1 MCDRQGARSTELD
14 RISLPIHAHKGV
26 TVSISRRTTATVI
39 AGAAAFALLA
49 SGCSA
54 EGGAP
59 EEEGG
64 PVTITITSFGT
75 MGLEANYDKYMEEN
89 PNVTIKATNLEGGGA
104 ARDDA
109 YAKIAAG
116 TGLSDIVAIE
126 EGWLGT
132 IAEVSNAFVDLRDY
146 GIEDN
151 KDQWLDWK
159 YKQGTDP
166 DGRVIG
172 AGLDIG
178 PQGIC
183 YRGDLFEKAGLPS
196 DRAEVAELFGGEDA
210 TWEEFFAVGEDYVEK
225 SDSAFWHY
233 PGFYWNSFVNQQE
246 EGYYK
251 KDGETLN
258 IEGNKTLEEGFKRVV
273 EAELNGLGAG
283 LPGWG
288 VGEQAQ
294 NDEFATY
301 MCPSWMLGVIKGYYD
316 EGTTDSGWDFAD
328 VLPGGA
334 ANWGGA
340 FLGVSESSQ
349 HKKEAAK
356 LALWLA
362 SPEQQAKSFEKAGPF
377 PSAPAGQELVADTV
391 DPFFNDAPVGEIFTK
406 RAEGVIAQVK
416 GPEDSNIQDNVFG
429 AIFTRVGQGEIKDA
443 DAAWEEALK
452 LLKSVVK

>member
-1 MCDRQGARSTELD
+1 M
-14 RISLPIHAHKGV
+14 
-26 TVSISRRTTATVI
+26 SISRRTTAAII
-39 AGAAAFALLA
+39 ASAAAFALLA
-49 SGCSA
+49 TGCTA
-54 EGGAP
+54 PGGEPAK
-59 EEEGG
+59 EGG
-64 PVTITITSFGT
+64 PVTLTITTFGT
-75 MGLEANYDKYMEEN
+75 MGVDANYEKYMDEN

-132 IAEVSNAFVDLRDY
+132 IAEVSESFEDLRDY

-196 DRAEVAELFGGEDA
+196 ERGEVAALLGGEDA
-210 TWEEFFAVGEDYVEK
+210 TWDKFFDVGRDFTSK
-225 SDSAFWHY
+225 SDSKFWHY

-258 IEGNKTLEEGFKRVV
+258 IEGNATLEEGFKRVV
-273 EAELNGLGAG
+273 EAELDGLGAG

-288 VGEQAQ
+288 VGEQAL

-301 MCPSWMLGVIKGYYD
+301 ACPSWMLGVIDGYYGD
-316 EGTTDSGWDFAD
+316 EVTDSGWDFAD
-328 VLPGGA
+328 VLPGGS

-340 FLGVSESSQ
+340 FLGVAASSQ
-349 HKKEAAK
+349 NKEEAAK

-362 SPEQQAKSFEKAGPF
+362 APEQQATSFEAAGPF
-377 PSAPAGQELVADTV
+377 PSTPAGQELVKGTV
-391 DPFFNDAPVGEIFTK
+391 SKFFNDAPVGEIFSK

-429 AIFTRVGQGEIKDA
+429 AIFTRVSQGEIKDA
-443 DAAWEEALK
+443 DAAWDEALK
-452 LLKSVVK
+452 LLKTITD